1 MRRRASACAI
11 RWTGDEPTRCSNS
24 VASGSRTTS
33 SWPTTGRRSSPPTSR
48 SSADPSSAMM
58 RLEVPGHD
66 VVGIRAANPGPF
78 TLSGT
83 NSWIAG
89 RGPAWLIDPGPA
101 LDEHLAALWDEI
113 TRRGGLGGV
122 ALTHD
127 HADHNEA
134 VPAVRGRYP
143 GVPVAGARGDVDVFL
158 VDGEKFGPFE
168 ALATP
173 GHAPDHLTFLRDAVA
188 FTGDAVLGQGSVFI
202 APDPGAL
209 IGYLDALARLGER
222 RLELLCPGH
231 GPLVE
236 DPQAKL

>member
-48 SSADPSSAMM
+48 SSADPSSATI
-58 RLEVPGHD
+58 RLEVRGHD

-101 LDEHLAALWDEI
+101 LDEHLAALWDE
-113 TRRGGLGGV
+113 TARRVALGGV
-122 ALTHD
+122 VLTPD
-127 HADHNEA
+127 HADHSEA
-134 VPAVRGRYP
+134 VTAMRGRYP
-143 GVPVAGARGDVDVFL
+143 GVPVAGARGDVDVRL
-158 VDGEKFGPFE
+158 ADGDRFGPFE
-168 ALATP
+168 VVSLP
-173 GHAPDHLTFLRDAVA
+173 GHAPDHLV
-188 FTGDAVLGQGSVFI
+188 
-202 APDPGAL
+202 
-209 IGYLDALARLGER
+209 
-222 RLELLCPGH
+222 LLCG
-231 GPLVE
+231 
-236 DPQAKL
+236 